1 MNEHDNNHVAVAFL
15 CLFKKE
21 GYTGC
26 SRALRCVGGRK
37 KKTQQ
42 LCFEG
47 IRVGLP
53 AVGRLFAVTFL
64 SASPSSSQQLQRAD
78 LLPWVADEQHYYLRR
93 NHGINMAHNRSY
105 FFEGKLWHS
114 APLLR
119 AASSHFTRT
128 QPPDSCLPRQIFWVL
143 WWYT

>member
-1 MNEHDNNHVAVAFL
+1 MSMITIMWQLHFCVCLKKKAIQAAVEPCVAL
-15 CLFKKE
+15 E
-21 GYTGC
+21 GE
-26 SRALRCVGGRK
+26 K